1 MLLIDDQTSKNEVSA
16 IFSLAK
22 EVVGGALFT
31 DHRIINKVIE
41 NIGKGN
47 AYIND
52 VNVADI
58 IADMNI
64 RSATNQRL
72 FSSKKTIQNKID
84 TLYKR
89 LAKRAIDGRNK
100 GGTAGALNR
109 DMNRIHDSISIQLS
123 RLSKINNEL
132 TSRSEA
138 AGGGRFYGYCN

>member
-1 MLLIDDQTSKNEVSA
+1 MLLIDERHTQTSKNEVSA

-41 NIGKGN
+41 NIGKSN

-58 IADMNI
+58 ITDMNI
-64 RSATNQRL
+64 RNATTQRL

-84 TLYKR
+84 ALYKR
-89 LAKRAIDGRNK
+89 LAKRAIDGRNQ

-138 AGGGRFYGYCN
+138 EPRMKTSS

>member
-1 MLLIDDQTSKNEVSA
+1 MLLIDERHTQTSKIEVSA

-41 NIGKGN
+41 NIGKSN

-64 RSATNQRL
+64 RNATTQRL

-89 LAKRAIDGRNK
+89 LTKRAIDGRNQ

-132 TSRSEA
+132 TSRSETEP
-138 AGGGRFYGYCN
+138 RMKTSS

>member
-1 MLLIDDQTSKNEVSA
+1 MLLIDERHTQTSKNEVSA

-41 NIGKGN
+41 NIGKSN

-58 IADMNI
+58 ITDMNI
-64 RSATNQRL
+64 RNATTQRL

-89 LAKRAIDGRNK
+89 LAKRAIDGRNQ

-138 AGGGRFYGYCN
+138 